1 MSGAIRRSSWRYS
14 FSALAAVVGLFAA
27 ASPALA
33 AHNSQPVILSQ
44 SQTVNHDYFAA
55 GSMVEVDGTVNGDVY
70 AAGGQVIINGTVN
83 GDVLAAGGS
92 ITVDGIVNGNVR
104 AAGGTVLIDGHVTKN
119 ISVAG
124 GNVVLA
130 HHATIDGSV
139 AAASGSLQDSS
150 SVTGN
155 VNAAAG
161 QLTVGSD
168 AHVGGTVTYW
178 SNQAATIA
186 DGAVTGSVTHRIPP
200 ARHHAESNWFA
211 GALFMAMYWLAATY
225 VLALLLTWWLPRHRQ
240 TVTTTIRQ
248 RPWQS
253 LGWGILGVIVTPIV
267 GIVLGITVIGIPL
280 TLSLWALYAVAI
292 LLAPVW
298 VIMALQELLSAQISS
313 VNTFVMLLLA
323 AVVYMLITLI
333 PVLGVLFIII
343 TGLVGLG
350 ASLSA
355 GYGAYQHLRHKN
367 EI

>member
-1 MSGAIRRSSWRYS
+1 MSDTIRRMGWRYS
-14 FSALAAVVGLFAA
+14 LSALAAIVGLSVA

-33 AHNSQPVILSQ
+33 AHTSQPVILSQ

-55 GSMVEVDGTVNGDVY
+55 GSTVEVDGTVNGDVY

-92 ITVDGIVNGNVR
+92 VTVDGTVNGNVR
-104 AAGGTVLIDGHVTKN
+104 TAGGTVLIDGHVTKN

-124 GNVVLA
+124 GNVELA
-130 HHATIDGSV
+130 HHAAIDGGV

-155 VNAAAG
+155 VNAAVG

-178 SNQAATIA
+178 SNQVATIA
-186 DGAVTGSVTHRIPP
+186 GGTVAGVVTHRIPP

-211 GALFMAMYWLAATY
+211 GAVFMAFYWLVVSY
-225 VLALLLTWWLPRHRQ
+225 ILALLLTWWLPRHRQ
-240 TVTTTIRQ
+240 AVTSTIRQ

-253 LGWGILGVIVTPIV
+253 LGWGILGVIVTPV
-267 GIVLGITVIGIPL
+267 AGIVLAITVIGIPL
-280 TLSLWALYAVAI
+280 ALSLWALYAVAI

-298 VIMALQELLSAQISS
+298 AIMALQELLSAQIAN
-313 VNTFVMLLLA
+313 VNSFLMLLLA

-355 GYGAYQHLRHKN
+355 GYAAYQHLRHKN